1 MERHETT
8 KKLDDVLRR
17 CQGQTGLNAYGSLN
31 PFLSFARRLLAPRIW
46 TRRVT
51 RGSSPGSGAKALLR
65 LEEDEEALRGSFLLR
80 TLNALWGAMTMVVVL
95 LAEG

>member
-1 MERHETT
+1 M
-8 KKLDDVLRR
+8 
-17 CQGQTGLNAYGSLN
+17 GLKMYGSLE

-51 RGSSPGSGAKALLR
+51 RGSSPGFGAKALLR
-65 LEEDEEALRGSFLLR
+65 LEEDEETLRGSFVLR
-80 TLNALWGAMTMVVVL
+80 TLNAFLGAGTMVVVRHL